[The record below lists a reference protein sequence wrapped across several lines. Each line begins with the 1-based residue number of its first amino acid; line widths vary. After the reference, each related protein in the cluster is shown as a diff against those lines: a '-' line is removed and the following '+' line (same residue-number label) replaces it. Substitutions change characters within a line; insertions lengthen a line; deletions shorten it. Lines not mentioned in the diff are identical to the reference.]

1 MNVFRIHN
9 LLVVGVFLLN
19 SSLLAQEK
27 KEPAQ
32 RDVALPDQSEAPLP
46 KISLPEFLITGQE
59 TIDLPVSS
67 KSMIEEDKVY
77 VPGSQTPGRKDSGV
91 DGGAKLQKDFAG
103 PAGQMNGKV
112 LGGIGN
118 YTSPFM
124 EGWFGKNYD
133 DGGVLFNANYAST
146 DGHVTNA
153 NWQKTGIGIQG
164 DYLSPQTFGILAG
177 SRLNGGLTFSG
188 QTYRA
193 YGSAVPSQQ
202 RTLND
207 VRLNLGLGS
216 RTAGIGMLDEALD
229 YSARVSWNGTS
240 LNDSLNSSQNDFGVL
255 VSGST
260 QKNGIQLRGSIE
272 YVASDVSMQF
282 PAHTDA
288 HAPQWFN
295 LRLSGEKFFLPELQ
309 ASVTVQQFIYKG
321 NFSVTSGRF
330 YPGAQLRYFMNDAA
344 TVYFSIAP
352 TVERNTLASLVN
364 SDKYIRNREELRPS
378 EVPFTFTFGSEYT
391 FSDKFYGN
399 GSLSYSSVE
408 NFPVFVELNSA
419 KVWDVMYL
427 PKATVARFTVEGS
440 YTFTQEN
447 SATFAGSFNSTQA
460 KDSTSAVPNIPMFT
474 VSGVYRR
481 SFSDGIAVEMFAKY
495 FSKRWKDFAHSS
507 ANAGYVDVGGKGE
520 YQLLENLRAVM
531 QVDNIFD
538 RQYYVWDGYVER
550 PFFISLG
557 VTYTW

>member
-1 MNVFRIHN
+1 MMLF
-9 LLVVGVFLLN
+9 FLIT
-19 SSLLAQEK
+19 SLSAQEK

-32 RDVALPDQSEAPLP
+32 RDAAMPDQTEAPLP
-46 KISLPEFLITGQE
+46 KIDLPEFLITGQE

-67 KSMIEEDKVY
+67 KSIIEEDNVY
-77 VPGSQTPGRKDSGV
+77 VPGSPMPGRKDAGI
-91 DGGAKLQKDFAG
+91 DGEVKLQKDFAG

-118 YTSPFM
+118 YTSPYM

-133 DGGVLFNANYAST
+133 GGGVLFHANYSSSNGQVT
-146 DGHVTNA
+146 DA

-164 DYLSPQTFGILAG
+164 DYLSPQSFGILAG
-177 SRLNGGLTFSG
+177 SRLNGGLNFSG

-207 VRLNLGLGS
+207 VNLNLGLAS
-216 RTAGIGMLDEALD
+216 RTAVSDKVDDALD

-240 LNDSLNSSQNDFGVL
+240 LDDSLNSSQNDFGVL
-255 VSGST
+255 VFAST
-260 QKNGIQLRGSIE
+260 RKSDIQLRGSME
-272 YVASDVSMQF
+272 YVLSDVSMPHSSQL
-282 PAHTDA
+282 PSNIETHL
-288 HAPQWFN
+288 PEWFD

-309 ASVTVQQFIYKG
+309 ATLTVQQFIYRG
-321 NFSVTSGRF
+321 NLSVSSGRF

-344 TVYFSIAP
+344 TVYLSIAP

-364 SDKYIRNREELRPS
+364 SDKYIQNSEKLRPS
-378 EVPFTFTFGSEYT
+378 EVPFAFTFGSEYT

-399 GSLSYSSVE
+399 GSLSYSSVQ
-408 NFPVFVELNSA
+408 NYPIFIELNSA

-427 PKATVARFTVEGS
+427 PNVAVTRLEVEGS

-447 SATFAGSFNSTQA
+447 SATFAGSLNSTQA
-460 KDSTSAVPNIPMFT
+460 KDSSNAVPNIPMFT

-481 SFSDGIAVEMFAKY
+481 SFSSGIVAEIFAEY
-495 FSKRWKDFAHSS
+495 FSKRWKDFAHSG

-520 YQLLENLRAVM
+520 FQLLESLRAVM
-531 QVDNIFD
+531 QVDNILD

-550 PFFISLG
+550 PLFISLG

>member
-1 MNVFRIHN
+1 MNMARVHN
-9 LLVVGVFLLN
+9 LLMMMPVLLIA
-19 SSLLAQEK
+19 SLSAQEK

-32 RDVALPDQSEAPLP
+32 RDAAVPEQTEAPLP
-46 KISLPEFLITGQE
+46 KIDLPEFLITGQE

-67 KSMIEEDKVY
+67 KSIVEEDNVY
-77 VPGSQTPGRKDSGV
+77 VPGSPIPGRKDAGM
-91 DGGAKLQKDFAG
+91 DGEGKVQKDFAG

-133 DGGVLFNANYAST
+133 SGGVLFHANYASSNGQVA
-146 DGHVTNA
+146 DA

-164 DYLSPQTFGILAG
+164 GYLSPQTFGMLAG
-177 SRLNGGLTFSG
+177 SRLNGGLNFSG

-193 YGSAVPSQQ
+193 YGSSVPSQQ

-207 VRLNLGLGS
+207 VNINLGLAS
-216 RTAGIGMLDEALD
+216 RTTAGDKLDDALD

-255 VSGST
+255 VSASSR
-260 QKNGIQLRGSIE
+260 KNDIQLHGSME
-272 YVASDVSMQF
+272 YDLSDVSMQL
-282 PAHTDA
+282 PSNVATHV
-288 HAPQWFN
+288 PEWFD
-295 LRLSGEKFFLPELQ
+295 LRFSGEKFFVPDLQ
-309 ASVTVQQFIYKG
+309 ATLTVQQFIYRG
-321 NFSVTSGRF
+321 NLSVSSGRF
-330 YPGAQLRYFMNDAA
+330 YPGAQLRYFLNDAA
-344 TVYFSIAP
+344 TVYLSIAP

-364 SDKYIRNREELRPS
+364 SDKYIQNREELRPS
-378 EVPFTFTFGSEYT
+378 EVPFAVTFGSEYT

-399 GSLSYSSVE
+399 GSLSYSSVQ
-408 NFPVFVELNSA
+408 NFPVFIELNSA

-427 PKATVARFTVEGS
+427 PKVAVTRLAVEGS
-440 YTFTQEN
+440 YTLAQGS
-447 SATFAGSFNSTQA
+447 SATFAGSLNSTQA
-460 KDSTSAVPNIPMFT
+460 KDSSNAVPNIPTFT
-474 VSGVYRR
+474 LSGVYRR
-481 SFSDGIAVEMFAKY
+481 SFSSGIVAEVFAEY
-495 FSKRWKDFAHSS
+495 FSERWKDFAHSG

-520 YQLLENLRAVM
+520 YQLLENLRAVLQM
-531 QVDNIFD
+531 DNILD

-550 PFFISLG
+550 PLFISLG

>member
-1 MNVFRIHN
+1 MNMARVHN
-9 LLVVGVFLLN
+9 LLMMMPVLLIA
-19 SSLLAQEK
+19 SLSAQEK

-32 RDVALPDQSEAPLP
+32 RDAAVPEQTEAPLP
-46 KISLPEFLITGQE
+46 KIDLPEFLITGQE

-67 KSMIEEDKVY
+67 KSIVEEDNVY
-77 VPGSQTPGRKDSGV
+77 VPGSPIPGRKDAGM
-91 DGGAKLQKDFAG
+91 DGEGKVQKDFAG

-133 DGGVLFNANYAST
+133 SGGVLFHANYASSNGQVA
-146 DGHVTNA
+146 DA

-164 DYLSPQTFGILAG
+164 GYLSPQTFGMLAG
-177 SRLNGGLTFSG
+177 SRLNGGLNFSG

-193 YGSAVPSQQ
+193 YGSSVPSQQ

-207 VRLNLGLGS
+207 VNINLGLAS
-216 RTAGIGMLDEALD
+216 RTTAGDKLDDALD

-255 VSGST
+255 VSASSR
-260 QKNGIQLRGSIE
+260 KNDIQLHGSME
-272 YVASDVSMQF
+272 YDLSDVSMQL
-282 PAHTDA
+282 PSDVATHV
-288 HAPQWFN
+288 PEWFD
-295 LRLSGEKFFLPELQ
+295 LRFSGEKFFVPDLQ
-309 ASVTVQQFIYKG
+309 ATLTVQQFIYRG
-321 NFSVTSGRF
+321 NLSVSSGRF
-330 YPGAQLRYFMNDAA
+330 YPGAQLRYFLNDAA
-344 TVYFSIAP
+344 TVYLSIAP

-364 SDKYIRNREELRPS
+364 SDKYIQNREELRPS
-378 EVPFTFTFGSEYT
+378 EVPFAVTFGSEYT

-399 GSLSYSSVE
+399 GSLSYSSVQ
-408 NFPVFVELNSA
+408 NFPVFIELNSA

-427 PKATVARFTVEGS
+427 PKVAVTRLAVEGS
-440 YTFTQEN
+440 YTLAQGS
-447 SATFAGSFNSTQA
+447 SATFAGSLNSTQA
-460 KDSTSAVPNIPMFT
+460 KDSSNAVPNIPTFT
-474 VSGVYRR
+474 LSGVYRC
-481 SFSDGIAVEMFAKY
+481 SFSSGIVAEVFAEY
-495 FSKRWKDFAHSS
+495 FSERWKDFAHSG

-520 YQLLENLRAVM
+520 YQLLENLRAVLQM
-531 QVDNIFD
+531 DNILD

-550 PFFISLG
+550 PLFISLG